1 MIMNRVVIATL
12 SAVALAFALAAG
24 AAHAAYDV
32 NGVGLGAGEAQIKK
46 AFPSALCKA
55 LEWSSRAADR
65 RCDDSKIS
73 FGGAEARITFYLK
86 KDVVQAFDL
95 VFDTKDID
103 KVAAF
108 VKSRYGKP
116 LAEARE
122 KIERQGKEPRE
133 VYKVRWEQGKDSA
146 VLVSQVEKK
155 RSQLTVARGNFEEEI
170 YRVH

>member
-1 MIMNRVVIATL
+1 M
-12 SAVALAFALAAG
+12 
-24 AAHAAYDV
+24 

-55 LEWSSRAADR
+55 LEWASRAADR

>member
-1 MIMNRVVIATL
+1 
-12 SAVALAFALAAG
+12 
-24 AAHAAYDV
+24 V
-32 NGVGLGAGEAQIKK
+32 NGVALGAGEGQIKK
-46 AFPSALCKA
+46 AFPSARCKA

-86 KDVVQAFDL
+86 KDVVQAFDV

-116 LAEARE
+116 LTEAKE

-133 VYKVRWEQGKDSA
+133 VYKLRWEQGKDSA

-155 RSQLTVARGNFEEEI
+155 RSQLTVARGTFEEEI

>member
-1 MIMNRVVIATL
+1 
-12 SAVALAFALAAG
+12 
-24 AAHAAYDV
+24 V

-46 AFPSALCKA
+46 AFPSARCKA